1 MNSMNNILVF
11 CQTDAD
17 GIMEVSLELLTK
29 GRELAGKSGQS
40 LEAIVIGDN
49 IKSVD
54 STLYKY
60 GAQTVYVADDK
71 RLKNYTTQPFC
82 KIICHVTR
90 QTEPSVILF
99 GATRLGRDLAPRVAA
114 ELHTGIT
121 ADCTRLEIADYTDSE
136 GKVCKNILQEI
147 RPSFIGNQLTTII
160 EPYRRPQMATVREG
174 VMIKKTLDKAVDGK
188 SIILD
193 VNALLSDE
201 KDFPVRVISE
211 AAFSKPN
218 GLKNANVVIAGG
230 YGVGSCETFERLGV
244 LAEML
249 GGEIGATRA
258 AVDAGYVSYDRMIGQ
273 TGLTVSPKLYI
284 AFGISGQVQHTVGMD
299 RSSVIVAVN
308 TDANAPIHRIA
319 DYSIIGETREVVEKM
334 IYTLKNEKL

>member
-1 MNSMNNILVF
+1 MNNILVF
-11 CQTDAD
+11 CQTDAE
-17 GIMEVSLELLTK
+17 GILEVSLELLTK
-29 GRELAGKSGQS
+29 GRELAKQSCQS
-40 LEAIVIGDN
+40 LEAIIIGDN
-49 IKSVD
+49 IKALD
-54 STLYKY
+54 NILFKY

-82 KIICHVTR
+82 NIICHVAR
-90 QTEPSVILF
+90 QSEPSVILL
-99 GATRLGRDLAPRVAA
+99 GATRMGRDLAPRVAA

-121 ADCTRLEIADYTDSE
+121 ADCTKLEIADYTDCE
-136 GKVCKNILQEI
+136 GKICKNILHEI

-174 VMIKKTLDKAVDGK
+174 VMIKKALDEAVNGK

-193 VNALLSDE
+193 VNSLLSDD
-201 KDFPVRVISE
+201 KDFPVKVLSE

-258 AVDAGYVSYDRMIGQ
+258 AVDAGYVSHDRMIGQ

-308 TDANAPIHRIA
+308 TDANAPIHKIA
-319 DYSIIGETREVVEKM
+319 DYSIIGETKDVVEKM
-334 IYTLKNEKL
+334 IVSLKKERL